1 MRGWL
6 GRTALAASVAMGL
19 AVGAAPARADFGGFI
34 TGGLGGFDI
43 LHNYTAAEGRLEY
56 RFAQSLF
63 FIKPGFGTLFTNKG
77 SVYTYF
83 SLRGE
88 IPIGRHVLI
97 VPMEAVG
104 DYEQGRGK
112 KLGAHV
118 EFKSGIEV
126 DYVFDNGIR
135 VGPVF
140 DHISNAG
147 IGRANPGEENMLLM
161 VSVPIGYIFP

>member
-1 MRGWL
+1 MAGAIL
-6 GRTALAASVAMGL
+6 IAA
-19 AVGAAPARADFGGFI
+19 AVGAAPAKAESVGYV

-43 LHNYTAAEGRLEY
+43 LHNYTAAEGRLEF
-56 RFAQSLF
+56 RFAHGLF

-77 SVYTYF
+77 SLYTYF

-88 IPIGRHVLI
+88 IPIGRHVMI
-97 VPMEAVG
+97 IPMEAIG
-104 DYEQGRGK
+104 DYEKGSGK
-112 KLGAHV
+112 NLGAHV

-126 DYVFDNGIR
+126 DYVFDNGLR

-161 VSVPIGYIFP
+161 VSVPLGAIFP